1 MMANGWKTPDEICRD
16 YHIKMGT
23 FYLRRK
29 ECLSNPDYRDAVIR
43 DGGQITYID
52 ENLWQKFLR
61 YRSEQ
66 YRIKHLDPHLRRRE
80 K

>member
-1 MMANGWKTPDEICRD
+1 MMANDWKTPEEICQD
-16 YHIKMGT
+16 YHITMAT
-23 FYLRRK
+23 FYNRRD

-43 DGGQITYID
+43 DGGKRTYID

-66 YRIKHLDPHLRRRE
+66 YRIRQLDPHLRE
-80 K
+80 VK